1 MSSTARHRESPSAG
15 RLTTVPVLAAL
26 VVIALAL
33 ALSGYRDI
41 EPASADVYVPAT
53 VEEIADSEVKLVT
66 LTEEGAAR
74 VDLATAIAQPSGPYT
89 AVPYAALIYDGQ
101 GVTWVYTNAKPL
113 TFLRAK
119 VVVDRVEGDVV
130 LLSDGVLP
138 GTAVVTVGATE
149 VYGAELGIEGGH

>member
-1 MSSTARHRESPSAG
+1 MSCTARHRQSPSAG
-15 RLTTVPVLAAL
+15 RLTTVPVLTAL
-26 VVIALAL
+26 VVIALVL

-53 VEEIADSEVKLVT
+53 VEEIGDSEVKLVT
-66 LTEEGAAR
+66 FTEEGAAR

-101 GVTWVYTNAKPL
+101 GVAWVYTNAKPL

>member
-1 MSSTARHRESPSAG
+1 M
-15 RLTTVPVLAAL
+15 PVLTAL

-33 ALSGYRDI
+33 SLSGYRDI

-53 VEEIADSEVKLVT
+53 VEGIADSEVKLVT
-66 LTEEGAAR
+66 FTEEGAAR

>member
-1 MSSTARHRESPSAG
+1 M
-15 RLTTVPVLAAL
+15 
-26 VVIALAL
+26 
-33 ALSGYRDI
+33 
-41 EPASADVYVPAT
+41 
-53 VEEIADSEVKLVT
+53 
-66 LTEEGAAR
+66 
-74 VDLATAIAQPSGPYT
+74 
-89 AVPYAALIYDGQ
+89 PYAALIYDGQ

-138 GTAVVTVGATE
+138 GTAVVTVGATQ

>member
-1 MSSTARHRESPSAG
+1 MSSTARHRQSPSAG
-15 RLTTVPVLAAL
+15 RLTTVPVLTAL
-26 VVIALAL
+26 VVIALVL

-66 LTEEGAAR
+66 FTEEGAAR

>member
-1 MSSTARHRESPSAG
+1 MSSTARHRQSPSAG
-15 RLTTVPVLAAL
+15 RLSTVPVLTAL
-26 VVIALAL
+26 VVIALVL

-66 LTEEGAAR
+66 FTEEGAER

-138 GTAVVTVGATE
+138 GTAVVTVGAIE

>member
-1 MSSTARHRESPSAG
+1 MSSTARHRRSPSAG
-15 RLTTVPVLAAL
+15 RLTTVPVLTAL

-33 ALSGYRDI
+33 SLSGYRDI

-66 LTEEGAAR
+66 FTEEGAAR

-138 GTAVVTVGATE
+138 GTAVVTVGAIE
-149 VYGAELGIEGGH
+149 VYGSELGIEGGH

>member
-1 MSSTARHRESPSAG
+1 MSINARHRQSPSAG

-26 VVIALAL
+26 VVMALAL

-53 VEEIADSEVKLVT
+53 VEEIADSEVKQVT
-66 LTEEGAAR
+66 FTEEGAAR

-89 AVPYAALIYDGQ
+89 AVPYAALLYDGQ
-101 GVTWVYTNAKPL
+101 GVPWVYTNAKPL

>member
-1 MSSTARHRESPSAG
+1 MSSTARHRQSPSAG
-15 RLTTVPVLAAL
+15 RLTTVPVLTAL
-26 VVIALAL
+26 VVIALVL

-66 LTEEGAAR
+66 FTEEGAAR

-101 GVTWVYTNAKPL
+101 GVAWVYTNAKPL

>member
-119 VVVDRVEGDVV
+119 VEVDRVEGDVV

>member
-1 MSSTARHRESPSAG
+1 MSSTARHRQSPSAG
-15 RLTTVPVLAAL
+15 RLTTVPVLTAL

-66 LTEEGAAR
+66 FTEEGAAR

-89 AVPYAALIYDGQ
+89 AVLYAALIYDGQ